1 MPING
6 STLQVLIITGK
17 CYPPRPMINLNAE
30 EVAEALPIDRLIEA
44 LSVAF
49 TKGATVPDRAHHEV
63 PVPNGTAGTL
73 LLMPAWR
80 SGRHLGVKV
89 VTVFPDN
96 AKQGRPAVYGSYL
109 LMSAENGTPLALLD
123 GTELTLR
130 RTAAASA
137 LASTYLA
144 RTDSSSLLMVGTGN
158 LAPHLISA
166 HAAARPIERVCIWGR
181 RPEAA
186 QQLADQ
192 LSGSSFDVE
201 IAENLQTAVGD
212 ADIISCATLASE
224 PLLQGEWLVDGQHID
239 LVGAFTPT
247 MAEADSAAI
256 ARAAIYVDTRAGA
269 LAEAGDIVQ
278 AIQKGAFTAQEIK
291 GSLRELCSG
300 AVSGRTNDSE
310 VTLFKS
316 VGTALE
322 DLAAA
327 ELATGLDGAR

>member
-1 MPING
+1 
-6 STLQVLIITGK
+6 
-17 CYPPRPMINLNAE
+17 MINLNAVE
-30 EVAEALPIDRLIEA
+30 IAEALPIGRLIEA
-44 LSVAF
+44 LRIAF
-49 TKGATVPDRAHHEV
+49 ANGATVPDRAHHAV
-63 PVPNGTAGTL
+63 PVPNGAAGTL

-80 SGRHLGVKV
+80 SGKHLGVKV

-109 LMSAENGTPLALLD
+109 LMNGETGEPIALLD

-144 RTDSSSLLMVGTGN
+144 RTDSKSLLMVGTGN
-158 LAPHLISA
+158 LAPHLIRA
-166 HAAARPIERVCIWGR
+166 HAFARPIERVCIWGR

-186 QQLADQ
+186 QQLANK

-201 IAENLQTAVGD
+201 VVENLQTAVGD

-224 PLLQGEWLVDGQHID
+224 PLLQGKWLVDGQHID

-247 MAEADSAAI
+247 MAEADAAAI

-269 LAEAGDIVQ
+269 LSEAGDIVQ
-278 AIQKGAFTAQEIK
+278 AIKEGAFAAREIK
-291 GSLRELCSG
+291 GSLRELCTG
-300 AVSGRTNDSE
+300 AVSGRTRATE

-327 ELATGLDGAR
+327 ELATGFGGAR